1 MNEILDEKKSWLFY
15 KTWNNMFLKLPN
27 AEAGELVKAMCAL
40 EEGEEYTIKNPILE
54 AVFYTIKE
62 QMLANTERFYKEKE
76 RRQNASKKGVEAR
89 AEKKKQSDN
98 ESLMNNQPIVNQS
111 LTNGQPIVNQSFIK
125 RLPNVTY
132 KDKDEDEDEDKDE
145 DKVEDEDKD
154 EVEEEEKDKKTKTVS
169 HSSLRSEC
177 SVPETGF
184 GDSENVPPDEK
195 IPVEREQTNYKAV
208 VDSYNS
214 LCKSFP
220 KVTKLSERRRKAIRA
235 RLKEYSLAELEKAFA
250 LAEESEFL
258 KGANNRNWM
267 ASFDWIISD
276 SNLPKVLEG
285 KYANRASPNGT
296 SSKSQSMWG
305 EDDYIAKLAR
315 GEVSLGDE
323 DWFKSIK
330 NPDII
335 DEKGDTA

>member
-15 KTWNNMFLKLPN
+15 KTWNNMFLKLPK
-27 AEAGELVKAMCAL
+27 AEAGELLQAMCAL
-40 EEGEEYTIKNPILE
+40 EEGVEFTIENPILE
-54 AVFYTIKE
+54 AVFSTIKE

-76 RRQNASKKGVEAR
+76 KRQNASKKGVEAR

-98 ESLMNNQPIVNQS
+98 ESLTNNQPVVNKPLTNRQPIVNES
-111 LTNGQPIVNQSFIK
+111 LTN

-132 KDKDEDEDEDKDE
+132 KDKDKDEDE

-154 EVEEEEKDKKTKTVS
+154 EVEEKDKKTKTVS

-184 GDSENVPPDEK
+184 GDSENGQPDEK

-235 RLKEYSLAELEKAFA
+235 RLKEYSLADLEKAFA

-285 KYANRASPNGT
+285 KYANRASPNG
-296 SSKSQSMWG
+296 KSQSMWG

-315 GEVSLGDE
+315 GEVSLGEE

>member
-1 MNEILDEKKSWLFY
+1 MNEIVDEKKSWLFY
-15 KTWNNMFLKLPN
+15 KTWNNMFLKLPK
-27 AEAGELVKAMCAL
+27 AEAGELLQAMCAL
-40 EEGEEYTIKNPILE
+40 EEGIEYTIENPILE
-54 AVFYTIKE
+54 AVFSTIKE

-111 LTNGQPIVNQSFIK
+111 LTNGQPIVNQSFTK

-132 KDKDEDEDEDKDE
+132 KDKDEDEDK
-145 DKVEDEDKD
+145 DKD

-184 GDSENVPPDEK
+184 GDSENGRPDEK

-296 SSKSQSMWG
+296 SGKSQSMWG

-315 GEVSLGDE
+315 GEVSLGEE

>member
-1 MNEILDEKKSWLFY
+1 MGKSEDKRSFLFMESW
-15 KTWNNMFLKLPN
+15 TTLFESMPSE
-27 AEAGELVKAMCAL
+27 EAGDLIKAVCAFSRGEKPNIENPL
-40 EEGEEYTIKNPILE
+40 ILAMFNMIAKQMIENEEKYKAKCEKQAEYGRIGSAKRWD
-54 AVFYTIKE
+54 
-62 QMLANTERFYKEKE
+62 NT
-76 RRQNASKKGVEAR
+76 
-89 AEKKKQSDN
+89 KKKDPIANDGYPINSDRG
-98 ESLMNNQPIVNQS
+98 EWH
-111 LTNGQPIVNQSFIK
+111 K
-125 RLPNVTY
+125 
-132 KDKDEDEDEDKDE
+132 EEDKEE
-145 DKVEDEDKD
+145 DKEEEEEEDR
-154 EVEEEEKDKKTKTVS
+154 EEEKDKKTKTVS

-184 GDSENVPPDEK
+184 GNSENVPPDEK
-195 IPVEREQTNYKAV
+195 IPVEREQTDYKAV

-285 KYANRASPNGT
+285 KYANRASPNG
-296 SSKSQSMWG
+296 KSQSMFG
-305 EDDYIAKLAR
+305 DDDFVAKVIR
-315 GEVSLGDE
+315 GETSLAKEGWFNGMGKVVDE
-323 DWFKSIK
+323 RG
-330 NPDII
+330 NP
-335 DEKGDTA
+335 A

>member
-15 KTWNNMFLKLPN
+15 KTWNNMFLKLPK
-27 AEAGELVKAMCAL
+27 AEAGELLQAMCAL
-40 EEGEEYTIKNPILE
+40 EEGVEFTIENPILE
-54 AVFYTIKE
+54 AVFSTIKE

-111 LTNGQPIVNQSFIK
+111 FIK

-132 KDKDEDEDEDKDE
+132 KDKDEDE

-184 GDSENVPPDEK
+184 GDSENGQPDKK
-195 IPVEREQTNYKAV
+195 IPVEREQTDYKAV

-285 KYANRASPNGT
+285 KYANRASPNGN
-296 SSKSQSMWG
+296 SGKSQSMWG
-305 EDDYIAKLAR
+305 DDDFVAKVIR
-315 GEVSLGDE
+315 GETSLAEEGWFNGMGKVVDE
-323 DWFKSIK
+323 RG
-330 NPDII
+330 NP
-335 DEKGDTA
+335 A

>member
-1 MNEILDEKKSWLFY
+1 MGKEKKNFLFMDSWVTLIESMPIQEVGILMKAVCAFVRG
-15 KTWNNMFLKLPN
+15 N
-27 AEAGELVKAMCAL
+27 EVKI
-40 EEGEEYTIKNPILE
+40 ENPMVL
-54 AVFYTIKE
+54 AVFNLIKA
-62 QMLANTERFYKEKE
+62 QMEENTEAYKAKCEKQAEYGRKGSAKRWGEKEKAIE
-76 RRQNASKKGVEAR
+76 ENSHPIAENGYPINCDRVEWH
-89 AEKKKQSDN
+89 
-98 ESLMNNQPIVNQS
+98 
-111 LTNGQPIVNQSFIK
+111 
-125 RLPNVTY
+125 
-132 KDKDEDEDEDKDE
+132 KDKDKEEDKEEDEE
-145 DKVEDEDKD
+145 
-154 EVEEEEKDKKTKTVS
+154 EEEEKDKKTKTVS

-184 GDSENVPPDEK
+184 GDSENGQPDEK

-296 SSKSQSMWG
+296 SGKSQSMWG
-305 EDDYIAKLAR
+305 DDDFVAKVIR
-315 GEVSLGDE
+315 GETSLAEEGWFNGMGKVVDE
-323 DWFKSIK
+323 RG
-330 NPDII
+330 NP
-335 DEKGDTA
+335 A

>member
-15 KTWNNMFLKLPN
+15 KTWNSMFLKLPK
-27 AEAGELVKAMCAL
+27 AEAGELLQAMCAL
-40 EEGEEYTIKNPILE
+40 EEGVEFTIENPILE
-54 AVFYTIKE
+54 AVFFTIKE
-62 QMLANTERFYKEKE
+62 QMLVNTERFYKEKE

-98 ESLMNNQPIVNQS
+98 ESLTNNQPVVNQP
-111 LTNGQPIVNQSFIK
+111 LTNGQPIVNQSLTN

-132 KDKDEDEDEDKDE
+132 KDKDEDKDEDED
-145 DKVEDEDKD
+145 
-154 EVEEEEKDKKTKTVS
+154 EVEEKDKKTKTVS

-184 GDSENVPPDEK
+184 GDSENGQPDEK
-195 IPVEREQTNYKAV
+195 ITVEREQTNYKAV

-220 KVTKLSERRRKAIRA
+220 KVTKLSERRRKAIKA

-285 KYANRASPNGT
+285 KYANRASHNCTGG
-296 SSKSQSMWG
+296 KSQSMWG
-305 EDDYIAKLAR
+305 EDDFVAKVIR
-315 GEVSLGDE
+315 GETSLAEEGWFNGMGKVVDE
-323 DWFKSIK
+323 RG
-330 NPDII
+330 NP
-335 DEKGDTA
+335 A

>member
-15 KTWNNMFLKLPN
+15 KTWNNMFLKLPK
-27 AEAGELVKAMCAL
+27 AEAGELLQAMCAL
-40 EEGEEYTIKNPILE
+40 EEGVEFTIENPILE
-54 AVFYTIKE
+54 AVFSTIKE

-76 RRQNASKKGVEAR
+76 KRQNASKKGVEAR
-89 AEKKKQSDN
+89 AEKKKQSDD
-98 ESLMNNQPIVNQS
+98 ESLTNNQPIVNQS
-111 LTNGQPIVNQSFIK
+111 LTNGQPIVNQTLTK

-132 KDKDEDEDEDKDE
+132 KDKDEDK
-145 DKVEDEDKD
+145 DKVEDED

-184 GDSENVPPDEK
+184 GDSENGQPDEK
-195 IPVEREQTNYKAV
+195 IPVEREQMNYKAV

-220 KVTKLSERRRKAIRA
+220 KVTKLSERRRKAIKA
-235 RLKEYSLAELEKAFA
+235 RLKEYSLAELEKAFT

-285 KYANRASPNGT
+285 KYANRASPAGGK
-296 SSKSQSMWG
+296 SKSMWG
-305 EDDYIAKLAR
+305 EDDFVAKVIR
-315 GEVSLGDE
+315 GETSLAEEGWFNGMGKVVDE
-323 DWFKSIK
+323 RG
-330 NPDII
+330 NP
-335 DEKGDTA
+335 A

>member
-1 MNEILDEKKSWLFY
+1 MGKSEDKRSFLFMESW
-15 KTWNNMFLKLPN
+15 TTLFESMPSE
-27 AEAGELVKAMCAL
+27 EAGDLIKAVCAFSRGEKPNIENPL
-40 EEGEEYTIKNPILE
+40 ILAMFNMIAKQMIENEEKYKAKCEKQAEYGRIGSAKRWD
-54 AVFYTIKE
+54 
-62 QMLANTERFYKEKE
+62 NT
-76 RRQNASKKGVEAR
+76 
-89 AEKKKQSDN
+89 KKKDPIANDSYPISENSYPIANDGYPINSDRG
-98 ESLMNNQPIVNQS
+98 EWH
-111 LTNGQPIVNQSFIK
+111 K
-125 RLPNVTY
+125 
-132 KDKDEDEDEDKDE
+132 EEDKEE
-145 DKVEDEDKD
+145 DKEEEEDR
-154 EVEEEEKDKKTKTVS
+154 EEEKDKKTKTVS

-184 GDSENVPPDEK
+184 GDSENGQPDEK
-195 IPVEREQTNYKAV
+195 IPALREQTNYKAV

-285 KYANRASPNGT
+285 KYANRASPNGN
-296 SSKSQSMWG
+296 SGKSQSMWG
-305 EDDYIAKLAR
+305 DDDFVAKVIR
-315 GEVSLGDE
+315 GETSLAEEGWFNGMGKVVDE
-323 DWFKSIK
+323 RG
-330 NPDII
+330 NP
-335 DEKGDTA
+335 A

>member
-15 KTWNNMFLKLPN
+15 KTWNNMFLKLPK
-27 AEAGELVKAMCAL
+27 AEAGELLQAMCAL
-40 EEGEEYTIKNPILE
+40 EEGVEFTIENPILE
-54 AVFYTIKE
+54 AVFSTIKE

-98 ESLMNNQPIVNQS
+98 ESLTNNQPIANQS
-111 LTNGQPIVNQSFIK
+111 LTNGQPIVNQSLTN

-132 KDKDEDEDEDKDE
+132 KDKDE
-145 DKVEDEDKD
+145 VEDEDKD
-154 EVEEEEKDKKTKTVS
+154 EVEDEDKDEVEEKDKKTKTVS

-184 GDSENVPPDEK
+184 GDSENGQPDEK

-285 KYANRASPNGT
+285 KYANRASPNG
-296 SSKSQSMWG
+296 KSQSMWG
-305 EDDYIAKLAR
+305 DDDFVAKVIR
-315 GEVSLGDE
+315 GETSLAEEGWFNGMGKVVDE
-323 DWFKSIK
+323 RG
-330 NPDII
+330 NP
-335 DEKGDTA
+335 A

>member
-15 KTWNNMFLKLPN
+15 KTWNNMFLKLPK
-27 AEAGELVKAMCAL
+27 AEAGELLQAMCAL
-40 EEGEEYTIKNPILE
+40 EEGVEFTIENPILE
-54 AVFYTIKE
+54 AVFSTIKE

-76 RRQNASKKGVEAR
+76 KRQNASKKGVEAR
-89 AEKKKQSDN
+89 AEKKKQSDD
-98 ESLMNNQPIVNQS
+98 ESLTNNQPIVNQS

-132 KDKDEDEDEDKDE
+132 KDKDEDE

-285 KYANRASPNGT
+285 KYANRASPAGGK
-296 SSKSQSMWG
+296 SKSMWG
-305 EDDYIAKLAR
+305 EDDFVAKVIR
-315 GEVSLGDE
+315 GETSLAEEGWFNGMGKVVDE
-323 DWFKSIK
+323 RG
-330 NPDII
+330 NP
-335 DEKGDTA
+335 A

>member
-15 KTWNNMFLKLPN
+15 KTWNNMFLKLPK
-27 AEAGELVKAMCAL
+27 AEAGELLQAMCAL
-40 EEGEEYTIKNPILE
+40 EEGVEFTIENPILE
-54 AVFYTIKE
+54 AVFSTIKE

-76 RRQNASKKGVEAR
+76 KRQNASKKGVEAR
-89 AEKKKQSDN
+89 AEKKKQSDD
-98 ESLMNNQPIVNQS
+98 ESLTNNQPIVNQS

-132 KDKDEDEDEDKDE
+132 KDKDEDE

-285 KYANRASPNGT
+285 KYANRASPNGN
-296 SSKSQSMWG
+296 SGKSQSMWG
-305 EDDYIAKLAR
+305 DDDFVAKVIR
-315 GEVSLGDE
+315 GETSLAEEGWFNGMGKVVDE
-323 DWFKSIK
+323 RG
-330 NPDII
+330 NP
-335 DEKGDTA
+335 A

>member
-15 KTWNNMFLKLPN
+15 KTWNNMFLKLPK
-27 AEAGELVKAMCAL
+27 AEAGELLQAMCAL
-40 EEGEEYTIKNPILE
+40 EEGVEFTIENPILE
-54 AVFYTIKE
+54 AVFSTIKE

-98 ESLMNNQPIVNQS
+98 ESLTNNQPIANQSLINGQPIVNQS
-111 LTNGQPIVNQSFIK
+111 LTN

-132 KDKDEDEDEDKDE
+132 KDKDE
-145 DKVEDEDKD
+145 VEDEDKD
-154 EVEEEEKDKKTKTVS
+154 EVEEKDKKTKTVS

-184 GDSENVPPDEK
+184 GDSENGQPDKK
-195 IPVEREQTNYKAV
+195 IPVEREQTDYKAV

-285 KYANRASPNGT
+285 KYANRASPNGN
-296 SSKSQSMWG
+296 SGKSQSMWG
-305 EDDYIAKLAR
+305 DDDFVAKVIR
-315 GEVSLGDE
+315 GETSLAEEGWFNGMGKVVDE
-323 DWFKSIK
+323 RG
-330 NPDII
+330 NP
-335 DEKGDTA
+335 A

>member
-1 MNEILDEKKSWLFY
+1 MGKSEDKRSFLFMESW
-15 KTWNNMFLKLPN
+15 TTLFESMPSE
-27 AEAGELVKAMCAL
+27 EAGDLIKAVCAFSRGEKPNIENPL
-40 EEGEEYTIKNPILE
+40 ILAMFNLIAKQMIENEEKYKAKCEKQAEYGRIGSAKRWD
-54 AVFYTIKE
+54 
-62 QMLANTERFYKEKE
+62 NT
-76 RRQNASKKGVEAR
+76 
-89 AEKKKQSDN
+89 KKKDPIANDSYPISENSYPIANDGYPINSDRG
-98 ESLMNNQPIVNQS
+98 EWH
-111 LTNGQPIVNQSFIK
+111 K
-125 RLPNVTY
+125 
-132 KDKDEDEDEDKDE
+132 EEDKEE
-145 DKVEDEDKD
+145 DKEEEEDR
-154 EVEEEEKDKKTKTVS
+154 EEEKDKKTKTVS

-235 RLKEYSLAELEKAFA
+235 RLKEYSLAEIEKAFA

-285 KYANRASPNGT
+285 KYANRASPNGN
-296 SSKSQSMWG
+296 SGKSQSMWG
-305 EDDYIAKLAR
+305 DDDFVAKVIR
-315 GEVSLGDE
+315 GETSLAEEGWFNGMGKVVDE
-323 DWFKSIK
+323 RGNS
-330 NPDII
+330 
-335 DEKGDTA
+335 A

>member
-15 KTWNNMFLKLPN
+15 KTWNNMFLKLPK
-27 AEAGELVKAMCAL
+27 AEAGELLQAMCAL
-40 EEGEEYTIKNPILE
+40 EEGVEFTIENPILE
-54 AVFYTIKE
+54 AVFSTIKE

-111 LTNGQPIVNQSFIK
+111 LTNGQPIVNQSLTK

-132 KDKDEDEDEDKDE
+132 KDKDKDK
-145 DKVEDEDKD
+145 DEDKD
-154 EVEEEEKDKKTKTVS
+154 EVEEKDKKTKTVS

-184 GDSENVPPDEK
+184 GDSENGQPDEK

-235 RLKEYSLAELEKAFA
+235 RLKEYSLAEIEKAFA

-285 KYANRASPNGT
+285 KYANRASPNGN
-296 SSKSQSMWG
+296 SGKSQSMWG
-305 EDDYIAKLAR
+305 DDDYIAKLAR
-315 GEVSLGDE
+315 GEVSLADE
-323 DWFKSIK
+323 DWFGSIK
-330 NPDII
+330 KSDII

>member
-15 KTWNNMFLKLPN
+15 KTWNNMFLKLPK
-27 AEAGELVKAMCAL
+27 AEAGELLQAMCAL
-40 EEGEEYTIKNPILE
+40 EEGVEFTIENPILE
-54 AVFYTIKE
+54 AVFSTIKE

-98 ESLMNNQPIVNQS
+98 ESLMNNPPIVNDS
-111 LTNGQPIVNQSFIK
+111 LINGQPIVNESLTN

-132 KDKDEDEDEDKDE
+132 KDK
-145 DKVEDEDKD
+145 DEDKD

-184 GDSENVPPDEK
+184 GDSENGQPDEK
-195 IPVEREQTNYKAV
+195 ITVEREQTNYKAV

-305 EDDYIAKLAR
+305 EDDFVAKVIR
-315 GEVSLGDE
+315 GETSLAEEGWFNGMGKVVDE
-323 DWFKSIK
+323 RG
-330 NPDII
+330 NP
-335 DEKGDTA
+335 A

>member
-1 MNEILDEKKSWLFY
+1 MNEIFDEKKSWLFY
-15 KTWNNMFLKLPN
+15 KTWNNMFLKLPK
-27 AEAGELVKAMCAL
+27 AEAGELLQAMCAL
-40 EEGEEYTIKNPILE
+40 EEGVEFTIENPILE
-54 AVFYTIKE
+54 AVFSTIKE

-98 ESLMNNQPIVNQS
+98 ESLTNNQPVVNQP
-111 LTNGQPIVNQSFIK
+111 LTNGQPIVNQSLTN

-132 KDKDEDEDEDKDE
+132 KDKDKDKDEDKDE
-145 DKVEDEDKD
+145 D

-184 GDSENVPPDEK
+184 GDSENGQPDEK
-195 IPVEREQTNYKAV
+195 ITVEREQTNYKAV

-285 KYANRASPNGT
+285 KYANMASPNGN
-296 SSKSQSMWG
+296 SGKSQSMWG
-305 EDDYIAKLAR
+305 DDDFVAKVIR
-315 GEVSLGDE
+315 GETSLAEEGWFNGMGKVVDE
-323 DWFKSIK
+323 RG
-330 NPDII
+330 NP
-335 DEKGDTA
+335 A

>member
-1 MNEILDEKKSWLFY
+1 MGKSEDKRSFLFMESW
-15 KTWNNMFLKLPN
+15 TTLFESMPSE
-27 AEAGELVKAMCAL
+27 EAGDLIKAVCAFSRGEKPNIENPL
-40 EEGEEYTIKNPILE
+40 ILAMFNLIAKQMIENEEKYKAKCEKQAEYGRIGSAKRWD
-54 AVFYTIKE
+54 
-62 QMLANTERFYKEKE
+62 NT
-76 RRQNASKKGVEAR
+76 
-89 AEKKKQSDN
+89 KKKDPIANDSYPISENSYPIANNGYPINSDRG
-98 ESLMNNQPIVNQS
+98 EWH
-111 LTNGQPIVNQSFIK
+111 K
-125 RLPNVTY
+125 
-132 KDKDEDEDEDKDE
+132 EEDKEEEE
-145 DKVEDEDKD
+145 DR
-154 EVEEEEKDKKTKTVS
+154 EEEKDKKTKTVS

-235 RLKEYSLAELEKAFA
+235 RLKEYSFAELEKAFA

-285 KYANRASPNGT
+285 KYANRASPNGN
-296 SSKSQSMWG
+296 SGKSQSMWG
-305 EDDYIAKLAR
+305 DDDFVAKVIR
-315 GEVSLGDE
+315 GETSLAEEGWFNGMGKVVDE
-323 DWFKSIK
+323 RG
-330 NPDII
+330 NP
-335 DEKGDTA
+335 A

>member
-15 KTWNNMFLKLPN
+15 KTWNNMFLKLPK
-27 AEAGELVKAMCAL
+27 AEAGELLQAMCAL
-40 EEGEEYTIKNPILE
+40 EEGVEFTIENPILE
-54 AVFYTIKE
+54 AVFSTIKE

-132 KDKDEDEDEDKDE
+132 KDKDEDED
-145 DKVEDEDKD
+145 KVEDKD

-184 GDSENVPPDEK
+184 GDSENGQPDEK

-220 KVTKLSERRRKAIRA
+220 KVTKLSERRRKAIKA
-235 RLKEYSLAELEKAFA
+235 RLKEYSLAELEKAFT

-305 EDDYIAKLAR
+305 EDDFVAKVIR
-315 GEVSLGDE
+315 GETSLAEEGWFNGMGKVVDE
-323 DWFKSIK
+323 RG
-330 NPDII
+330 NP
-335 DEKGDTA
+335 A

>member
-15 KTWNNMFLKLPN
+15 KTWNNMFLKLPK
-27 AEAGELVKAMCAL
+27 AEAGELLQAMCAL
-40 EEGEEYTIKNPILE
+40 EEGVEFTIENPILE
-54 AVFYTIKE
+54 AVFSTIKE

-76 RRQNASKKGVEAR
+76 KRQNASKKGVEAR

-132 KDKDEDEDEDKDE
+132 KDKDKDEDE

-154 EVEEEEKDKKTKTVS
+154 EVEEKDKKTKTVS

-184 GDSENVPPDEK
+184 GDSENGQPDAK
-195 IPVEREQTNYKAV
+195 ITVEREQTNYKAV

-235 RLKEYSLAELEKAFA
+235 RLKEYSLAEIEKAFA

-285 KYANRASPNGT
+285 KYANRASPNGN
-296 SSKSQSMWG
+296 SGKSQSMWG
-305 EDDYIAKLAR
+305 DDDFVAKVIR
-315 GEVSLGDE
+315 GETSLAEEGWFNGMGKVVDE
-323 DWFKSIK
+323 RG
-330 NPDII
+330 NP
-335 DEKGDTA
+335 A

>member
-15 KTWNNMFLKLPN
+15 KTWNNMFLKLPK
-27 AEAGELVKAMCAL
+27 AEAGELLQAMCAL
-40 EEGEEYTIKNPILE
+40 EEGVEFTIENPILE
-54 AVFYTIKE
+54 AVFSTIKE

-98 ESLMNNQPIVNQS
+98 ESLMNNQPIVNQTF
-111 LTNGQPIVNQSFIK
+111 TNGQPIVNQTFTK

-132 KDKDEDEDEDKDE
+132 KDKDEDKD
-145 DKVEDEDKD
+145 
-154 EVEEEEKDKKTKTVS
+154 KDKKTKTVS

-184 GDSENVPPDEK
+184 GDSENGQPDEK
-195 IPVEREQTNYKAV
+195 IPALREQTNYKAV

-285 KYANRASPNGT
+285 KYANRASPNGN
-296 SSKSQSMWG
+296 SGKSQSMWG
-305 EDDYIAKLAR
+305 DDDFVAKVIR
-315 GEVSLGDE
+315 GETSLAEEGWFNGMGKVVDE
-323 DWFKSIK
+323 RG
-330 NPDII
+330 NP
-335 DEKGDTA
+335 A

>member
-15 KTWNNMFLKLPN
+15 KTWNNMFLKLPK
-27 AEAGELVKAMCAL
+27 AEAGELLQAMCAL
-40 EEGEEYTIKNPILE
+40 EEGVEFTIENPILE
-54 AVFYTIKE
+54 AVFSTIKE

-98 ESLMNNQPIVNQS
+98 ESLTNNQPVVNQP
-111 LTNGQPIVNQSFIK
+111 LTNGQPIVNQSLTN

-132 KDKDEDEDEDKDE
+132 KDKDEDKDE
-145 DKVEDEDKD
+145 D

-184 GDSENVPPDEK
+184 GDSENGQPDEK
-195 IPVEREQTNYKAV
+195 ITVEREQTNYKAV

-220 KVTKLSERRRKAIRA
+220 KVTKLSERRRKAIKA

-285 KYANRASPNGT
+285 KYANRASPAGEK
-296 SSKSQSMWG
+296 SKSMWG

-315 GEVSLGDE
+315 GEVSLADE
-323 DWFKSIK
+323 DWFGSIK
-330 NPDII
+330 KSDII

>member
-15 KTWNNMFLKLPN
+15 KTWNNMFLKLPK
-27 AEAGELVKAMCAL
+27 AEAGELLQAMCAL
-40 EEGEEYTIKNPILE
+40 EEGVEFTIENPILE
-54 AVFYTIKE
+54 AVFSTIKE

-98 ESLMNNQPIVNQS
+98 ESLTNNQP
-111 LTNGQPIVNQSFIK
+111 LTNGQPIVNQSLTN

-132 KDKDEDEDEDKDE
+132 KDKDKDEDKDE
-145 DKVEDEDKD
+145 DKDKVEDEDKD

-220 KVTKLSERRRKAIRA
+220 KVTKLSERRRKAIKA

-305 EDDYIAKLAR
+305 EDDFVAKVIR
-315 GEVSLGDE
+315 GETSLAEEGWFNGMGKVVDE
-323 DWFKSIK
+323 RG
-330 NPDII
+330 NP
-335 DEKGDTA
+335 A

>member
-15 KTWNNMFLKLPN
+15 KTWNNMFLKLPK
-27 AEAGELVKAMCAL
+27 AEAGELLQAMCAL
-40 EEGEEYTIKNPILE
+40 EEGVEFTIENPILE
-54 AVFYTIKE
+54 AVFSTIKE

-89 AEKKKQSDN
+89 AEKKKQSDD
-98 ESLMNNQPIVNQS
+98 ESLTNNQPIVNQS
-111 LTNGQPIVNQSFIK
+111 LTNGQPIVNQSLTK

-132 KDKDEDEDEDKDE
+132 KDEDKDK
-145 DKVEDEDKD
+145 DKDED

-184 GDSENVPPDEK
+184 GDSENGQPDKK
-195 IPVEREQTNYKAV
+195 IPVEREQTDYKAV

-235 RLKEYSLAELEKAFA
+235 RLKEYSFAELEKAFA

-285 KYANRASPNGT
+285 KYANRASPNGN
-296 SSKSQSMWG
+296 SGKSQSMWG
-305 EDDYIAKLAR
+305 DDDFVAKVIR
-315 GEVSLGDE
+315 GETSLAEEGWFNGMGKVVDE
-323 DWFKSIK
+323 RG
-330 NPDII
+330 NP
-335 DEKGDTA
+335 A

>member
-1 MNEILDEKKSWLFY
+1 MAVTTIEKESYMLYRGWNPLFESLPKEQLGELFYAICCYQSGKEYEIKNQFVKGVFEMVLMQFQKDEANYKEKCEIRAKNGKKGAENRWQDNSKCQTEENTDDSKNGKNGKCHSEDGKNNKCYFIHTEKKSEMA
-15 KTWNNMFLKLPN
+15 KM
-27 AEAGELVKAMCAL
+27 AI
-40 EEGEEYTIKNPILE
+40 EEE
-54 AVFYTIKE
+54 
-62 QMLANTERFYKEKE
+62 
-76 RRQNASKKGVEAR
+76 
-89 AEKKKQSDN
+89 
-98 ESLMNNQPIVNQS
+98 
-111 LTNGQPIVNQSFIK
+111 
-125 RLPNVTY
+125 
-132 KDKDEDEDEDKDE
+132 
-145 DKVEDEDKD
+145 D

-184 GDSENVPPDEK
+184 GDSENGQPDEK
-195 IPVEREQTNYKAV
+195 ITVEREQTNYKAV

-285 KYANRASPNGT
+285 KYANRASPNGN
-296 SSKSQSMWG
+296 SGKSQSMWG
-305 EDDYIAKLAR
+305 DDDFVAKVIR
-315 GEVSLGDE
+315 GETSLAEEGWFNGMGKVVDE
-323 DWFKSIK
+323 RG
-330 NPDII
+330 NP
-335 DEKGDTA
+335 A

>member
-15 KTWNNMFLKLPN
+15 KTWNNMFLKLPK
-27 AEAGELVKAMCAL
+27 AEAGELLQAMCAL
-40 EEGEEYTIKNPILE
+40 EEGVEFTIENPILE
-54 AVFYTIKE
+54 AVFSTIKE

-132 KDKDEDEDEDKDE
+132 KDEDE

-184 GDSENVPPDEK
+184 GDSENGQPDEK
-195 IPVEREQTNYKAV
+195 ITVEREQTNYKAV

-235 RLKEYSLAELEKAFA
+235 RLKEYSFAELEKAFA

-285 KYANRASPNGT
+285 KYANRASPNGN
-296 SSKSQSMWG
+296 SGKSQSMWG
-305 EDDYIAKLAR
+305 DDDFVAKVIR
-315 GEVSLGDE
+315 GETSLAEEGWFNGMGKVVDE
-323 DWFKSIK
+323 RG
-330 NPDII
+330 NP
-335 DEKGDTA
+335 A

>member
-15 KTWNNMFLKLPN
+15 KTWNNMFLKLPK
-27 AEAGELVKAMCAL
+27 AEAGELLQAMCAL
-40 EEGEEYTIKNPILE
+40 EEGVEFTIENPILE
-54 AVFYTIKE
+54 AVFSTIKE

-98 ESLMNNQPIVNQS
+98 ESLTNNQPIANQS
-111 LTNGQPIVNQSFIK
+111 LTNGQPIVNQSLTN

-132 KDKDEDEDEDKDE
+132 KDE
-145 DKVEDEDKD
+145 VEDEDKD
-154 EVEEEEKDKKTKTVS
+154 EVEEKDKKTKTVS

-184 GDSENVPPDEK
+184 GDSENGQPDEK
-195 IPVEREQTNYKAV
+195 ITVEREQTNYKAV

-220 KVTKLSERRRKAIRA
+220 KVTKLSERRRKAIKA

-305 EDDYIAKLAR
+305 EDDFVAKVIR
-315 GEVSLGDE
+315 GETSLAEEGWFNGMGKVVDE
-323 DWFKSIK
+323 RG
-330 NPDII
+330 NP
-335 DEKGDTA
+335 A

>member
-15 KTWNNMFLKLPN
+15 KTWNNMFLKLPK
-27 AEAGELVKAMCAL
+27 AEAGELLQAMCAL
-40 EEGEEYTIKNPILE
+40 EEGVEFTIENPILE
-54 AVFYTIKE
+54 AVFSTIKE

-76 RRQNASKKGVEAR
+76 KRQNASKKGVEAR
-89 AEKKKQSDN
+89 AEKKKQSDD
-98 ESLMNNQPIVNQS
+98 ESLTNNQPIVNQS

-132 KDKDEDEDEDKDE
+132 KDKDE

-184 GDSENVPPDEK
+184 GDSENVPPDET

-285 KYANRASPNGT
+285 KYANRASPNGN
-296 SSKSQSMWG
+296 SGKSQSMWG
-305 EDDYIAKLAR
+305 EDDFVAKVIR
-315 GEVSLGDE
+315 GETSLAEEGWFNGMGKVVDE
-323 DWFKSIK
+323 RG
-330 NPDII
+330 NP
-335 DEKGDTA
+335 A

>member
-15 KTWNNMFLKLPN
+15 KTWNNMFLKLPK
-27 AEAGELVKAMCAL
+27 AEAGELLQAMCAL
-40 EEGEEYTIKNPILE
+40 EEGVEFTIENPILE

-98 ESLMNNQPIVNQS
+98 ESLMNNQPIVNQTF
-111 LTNGQPIVNQSFIK
+111 TNGQPIVNQTLTK

-132 KDKDEDEDEDKDE
+132 KDKDEDK
-145 DKVEDEDKD
+145 DKVED
-154 EVEEEEKDKKTKTVS
+154 EEKDKKTKTVS

-184 GDSENVPPDEK
+184 GDSENGQPDEK

-220 KVTKLSERRRKAIRA
+220 KVTKLSERRRKAIKA

-285 KYANRASPNGT
+285 KYANRASPNGN
-296 SSKSQSMWG
+296 SGKSQSMG
-305 EDDYIAKLAR
+305 GDDDFVAKVIR
-315 GEVSLGDE
+315 GETSLAEEGWFNGMGKVVDE
-323 DWFKSIK
+323 RG
-330 NPDII
+330 NP
-335 DEKGDTA
+335 A

>member
-15 KTWNNMFLKLPN
+15 KTWNNMFLKLPK
-27 AEAGELVKAMCAL
+27 AEAGELLQAMCAL
-40 EEGEEYTIKNPILE
+40 EEGVEFTIENPILE
-54 AVFYTIKE
+54 AVFSTIKE

-98 ESLMNNQPIVNQS
+98 ESLTNNQP
-111 LTNGQPIVNQSFIK
+111 LTNGQPIVNQSLTN

-132 KDKDEDEDEDKDE
+132 K
-145 DKVEDEDKD
+145 DEDKD

-184 GDSENVPPDEK
+184 GDSENGQPDEK

-220 KVTKLSERRRKAIRA
+220 KVTKLSERRRKAIKA

-305 EDDYIAKLAR
+305 EDDFVAKVIR
-315 GEVSLGDE
+315 GETSLAEEGWFNGMGKVVDE
-323 DWFKSIK
+323 RG
-330 NPDII
+330 NP
-335 DEKGDTA
+335 A

>member
-1 MNEILDEKKSWLFY
+1 MGKSEDKRSFLFMESW
-15 KTWNNMFLKLPN
+15 TTLFESMPSE
-27 AEAGELVKAMCAL
+27 EAGDLIKAVCAFSRGEKPNIENPL
-40 EEGEEYTIKNPILE
+40 ILAMFNLIAKQMIENEEKYKAKCEKQAEYGRIGSAKRWD
-54 AVFYTIKE
+54 
-62 QMLANTERFYKEKE
+62 NT
-76 RRQNASKKGVEAR
+76 
-89 AEKKKQSDN
+89 KKKDPIANDGYPINSDRG
-98 ESLMNNQPIVNQS
+98 EWH
-111 LTNGQPIVNQSFIK
+111 K
-125 RLPNVTY
+125 
-132 KDKDEDEDEDKDE
+132 EEDKEEEEEEEE
-145 DKVEDEDKD
+145 DR
-154 EVEEEEKDKKTKTVS
+154 EEEKDKKTKTVS

-184 GDSENVPPDEK
+184 GDSENGQPDEK

-220 KVTKLSERRRKAIRA
+220 KVTKLSERRRKAIKA

-285 KYANRASPNGT
+285 KYANRASPNGN
-296 SSKSQSMWG
+296 SGKSQSMWG
-305 EDDYIAKLAR
+305 DDDFVAKVIR
-315 GEVSLGDE
+315 GETSPAAEGWFNGMGKVVDE
-323 DWFKSIK
+323 RG
-330 NPDII
+330 NP
-335 DEKGDTA
+335 A

>member
-15 KTWNNMFLKLPN
+15 KTWNNMFLKLPK
-27 AEAGELVKAMCAL
+27 AEAGELLQAMCAL
-40 EEGEEYTIKNPILE
+40 EEGVEFTIENPILE
-54 AVFYTIKE
+54 AVFSTIKE

-132 KDKDEDEDEDKDE
+132 KDKDEDED
-145 DKVEDEDKD
+145 KVEDEDKD
-154 EVEEEEKDKKTKTVS
+154 EVEEKDKKTKTVS

-184 GDSENVPPDEK
+184 GDSENGQPDEK
-195 IPVEREQTNYKAV
+195 IPVEREQTDYKAV

-285 KYANRASPNGT
+285 KYANRASPNG
-296 SSKSQSMWG
+296 KSQSMWG
-305 EDDYIAKLAR
+305 DDDFVAKVIR
-315 GEVSLGDE
+315 GETSLAEEGWFNGMGKVVDE
-323 DWFKSIK
+323 RG
-330 NPDII
+330 NP
-335 DEKGDTA
+335 A

>member
-1 MNEILDEKKSWLFY
+1 MNEIVDEKKSWLFY
-15 KTWNNMFLKLPN
+15 KTWNNMFLKLPK
-27 AEAGELVKAMCAL
+27 AEAGELLQAMCAL
-40 EEGEEYTIKNPILE
+40 EEGIEYTIENPILE
-54 AVFYTIKE
+54 AVFSTIKE

-111 LTNGQPIVNQSFIK
+111 LTNGQPIVNQSFTK

-132 KDKDEDEDEDKDE
+132 KDKDEDK
-145 DKVEDEDKD
+145 DKD

-177 SVPETGF
+177 SVPEMGF
-184 GDSENVPPDEK
+184 GDSENVPLEEK

-285 KYANRASPNGT
+285 KYANRASPNGN
-296 SSKSQSMWG
+296 SGKSQSMWG
-305 EDDYIAKLAR
+305 DDDYIAKLAR
-315 GEVSLGDE
+315 GEVSLADE
-323 DWFKSIK
+323 DWFGSIK
-330 NPDII
+330 KSDII

>member
-1 MNEILDEKKSWLFY
+1 MAVTTIEKESYMLYRGWNPLFENLPKEQLGELFYAICCYQSGKEYEIENPFVKGVFEMVLMQFQKDEASYKEKCEIKAKNGKKGAENRWQDNSKSQKDDSKCHSEDSKNGKCHSENGENGKCYFCHTEKKSEMA
-15 KTWNNMFLKLPN
+15 KM
-27 AEAGELVKAMCAL
+27 A
-40 EEGEEYTIKNPILE
+40 I
-54 AVFYTIKE
+54 
-62 QMLANTERFYKEKE
+62 
-76 RRQNASKKGVEAR
+76 
-89 AEKKKQSDN
+89 
-98 ESLMNNQPIVNQS
+98 
-111 LTNGQPIVNQSFIK
+111 
-125 RLPNVTY
+125 
-132 KDKDEDEDEDKDE
+132 EDEDEE
-145 DKVEDEDKD
+145 EEEEEDEV
-154 EVEEEEKDKKTKTVS
+154 EVEEEEEEKDKKTKTVS

-184 GDSENVPPDEK
+184 GDSENGQPDEK
-195 IPVEREQTNYKAV
+195 ITVEREQTNYKAV

-285 KYANRASPNGT
+285 KYANRASPNGN
-296 SSKSQSMWG
+296 SGKSQSMFG
-305 EDDYIAKLAR
+305 DDDFVAKVIR
-315 GEVSLGDE
+315 GETSLAKEGWFNGMGKVVDE
-323 DWFKSIK
+323 RG
-330 NPDII
+330 NP
-335 DEKGDTA
+335 A

>member
-15 KTWNNMFLKLPN
+15 KTWNNMFLKLPK
-27 AEAGELVKAMCAL
+27 AEAGELLQAMCAL
-40 EEGEEYTIKNPILE
+40 EEGVEFTIENPILE
-54 AVFYTIKE
+54 AVFSTIKE

-98 ESLMNNQPIVNQS
+98 ESLTNNQPIANQS
-111 LTNGQPIVNQSFIK
+111 LTNGQPIVNQSLTN

-132 KDKDEDEDEDKDE
+132 KDKDE
-145 DKVEDEDKD
+145 VEDEDKD
-154 EVEEEEKDKKTKTVS
+154 EVEEKDKKTKTVS

-184 GDSENVPPDEK
+184 GDSENGQPDEK

-285 KYANRASPNGT
+285 KYANRASPNG
-296 SSKSQSMWG
+296 KSQSMWG
-305 EDDYIAKLAR
+305 DDDFVAKVIR
-315 GEVSLGDE
+315 GETSLAEEGWFNGMGKVVDE
-323 DWFKSIK
+323 RG
-330 NPDII
+330 NP
-335 DEKGDTA
+335 A

>member
-15 KTWNNMFLKLPN
+15 KTWNNMFLKLPK
-27 AEAGELVKAMCAL
+27 AEAGELLQAMCAL
-40 EEGEEYTIKNPILE
+40 EEGVEFTIENPILE
-54 AVFYTIKE
+54 AVFSTIKE

-111 LTNGQPIVNQSFIK
+111 LTNGQPIVNQSFTN

-132 KDKDEDEDEDKDE
+132 KDEDKDKDKDK

-154 EVEEEEKDKKTKTVS
+154 EVEEKDKKTKTVS

-184 GDSENVPPDEK
+184 GDSENGRPDEK

-305 EDDYIAKLAR
+305 EDDFVAKVIR
-315 GEVSLGDE
+315 GETSLAEEGWFNGMGKVVDE
-323 DWFKSIK
+323 RG
-330 NPDII
+330 NP
-335 DEKGDTA
+335 A

>member
-15 KTWNNMFLKLPN
+15 KTWNNMFLKLPK
-27 AEAGELVKAMCAL
+27 AEAGELLQAMCAL
-40 EEGEEYTIKNPILE
+40 EEGVEFTIENPILE
-54 AVFYTIKE
+54 AVFSTIKE

-98 ESLMNNQPIVNQS
+98 ESLTNNQPIANQS
-111 LTNGQPIVNQSFIK
+111 LTNGQPIVNQSLTN

-132 KDKDEDEDEDKDE
+132 KDE
-145 DKVEDEDKD
+145 VEDEDKD
-154 EVEEEEKDKKTKTVS
+154 EVEEKDKKTKTVS

-184 GDSENVPPDEK
+184 GDSENGQPDEK

-220 KVTKLSERRRKAIRA
+220 KVTKLSERRRKAIKA

-305 EDDYIAKLAR
+305 EDDFVAKVIR
-315 GEVSLGDE
+315 GETSLAEEGWFNGMGKVVDE
-323 DWFKSIK
+323 RG
-330 NPDII
+330 NP
-335 DEKGDTA
+335 A

>member
-15 KTWNNMFLKLPN
+15 KTWNNMFLKLPK
-27 AEAGELVKAMCAL
+27 AEAGELLQAMCAL
-40 EEGEEYTIKNPILE
+40 EEGVEFTIENPILE
-54 AVFYTIKE
+54 AVFSTIKE
-62 QMLANTERFYKEKE
+62 QMLVNTERFYKEKE

-98 ESLMNNQPIVNQS
+98 ESLTNNQPIVNQS
-111 LTNGQPIVNQSFIK
+111 LTNGQPIVNQSLTN

-132 KDKDEDEDEDKDE
+132 KDKDEDKDEDEDKDK
-145 DKVEDEDKD
+145 DEDE
-154 EVEEEEKDKKTKTVS
+154 VEEKDKKTKTVS

-184 GDSENVPPDEK
+184 GDSENGQPDEK
-195 IPVEREQTNYKAV
+195 ITVEREQTNYKAV
-208 VDSYNS
+208 IDSYNS

-220 KVTKLSERRRKAIRA
+220 KVTKLSERRRKAIKA

-305 EDDYIAKLAR
+305 EDDFVAKVIR
-315 GEVSLGDE
+315 GETSLAEEGWFNGMGKVVDE
-323 DWFKSIK
+323 RG
-330 NPDII
+330 NP
-335 DEKGDTA
+335 A